1 MPLIPYEPG
10 KGMENQQPMPDGQV
24 FIPLGT
30 PDNTVNTEGDNH
42 ATQPDGSST
51 PRNPADQAL
60 NKAQDNSC
68 SGN

>member
-30 PDNTVNTEGDNH
+30 PNTATNLEGDAH
-42 ATQPDGSST
+42 ATQPNGGSA
-51 PRNPADQAL
+51 PGNPTDQAPD
-60 NKAQDNSC
+60 KGRDDSC
-68 SGN
+68 TGS